1 MSKLKEKK
9 DIKMTIFIVVV
20 GVSLI
25 VAAFTELFRAELKAE
40 IIKTQPIYRKFLPL
54 LSTSQPATVRMI
66 PVM

>member
-40 IIKTQPIYRKFLPL
+40 IIKTQPIFENFQQLLITFHPTTLP
-54 LSTSQPATVRMI
+54 MI
-66 PVM
+66 